1 METDRVGDAGGK
13 GGDLKKNRLSRDPHR
28 LNSNK
33 RAERQDRLHIGI
45 QEKNTSMKDI
55 KHDGSARLNRL
66 GPAHVPNGYP
76 FSSFPLFSL
85 PLIPLFLIFI
95 CPSFHS
101 LCKYAK
107 RTDS

>member
-13 GGDLKKNRLSRDPHR
+13 GGNLKKNRPSRDLCR
-28 LNSNK
+28 LNSDK
-33 RAERQDRLHIGI
+33 RAEQQDQLHISI
-45 QEKNTSMKDI
+45 QEKNTSMKDV

-76 FSSFPLFSL
+76 FPSFPLFLL
-85 PLIPLFLIFI
+85 PLIPLFFIFI
-95 CPSFHS
+95 CPSSHS